1 VDPLSAL
8 TSRYHIVA
16 HRTAILGLL
25 AEYWLLATNSGRT
38 QCCASQH
45 TLRRHCP
52 GPPPPVAYETNS
64 TEIYTD
70 ANYAGGIWGGAN
82 LASCI
87 LIQLIE
93 SAPLEWEFGIV
104 YSQHTLFGILL
115 LTLPPSHSYTHRT
128 RSASPVLHDR
138 SRVLFTPKKNFFLV
152 VSGN

>member
-1 VDPLSAL
+1 MRHRPNKHCDDTVRAPPCHPLPPLRTRL
-8 TSRYHIVA
+8 TAQNY
-16 HRTAILGLL
+16 ILK
-25 AEYWLLATNSGRT
+25 SIT
-38 QCCASQH
+38 Q
-45 TLRRHCP
+45 
-52 GPPPPVAYETNS
+52 GV
-64 TEIYTD
+64 
-70 ANYAGGIWGGAN
+70 IWGGAN